1 MSKYEIFLKKTAVKD
16 MDRLSRFDAV
26 TVVDVMEECLGDE
39 PAMESKS
46 RIKRLKGI
54 SDPDYRLRVGDYRV
68 FYSIDEVARQVNVL
82 RVLHKDETQEYY
94 EELKP

>member
-39 PAMESKS
+39 PAKESKS

-68 FYSIDEVARQVNVL
+68 FYSIDGAACHVNVL
-82 RVLHKDETQEYY
+82 RVLHKDETREYY